1 MPKSSSV
8 TGPNPHAKMWYS
20 VMPSPTN
27 SLTTVSSFFC
37 PPLILYAQN
46 AQKSLLVWTC
56 SDTEYDSV
64 ILVPLQPSME
74 FWQKKFLEL
83 RWTTGLPRTT
93 KLSRKGITE
102 AVRMSSKAGPDRW
115 CQVPDLLWVTVP
127 LRQTTSQILAL
138 STRSSPTTCQDYSE
152 VCIKR
157 HVKQV
162 IKSKL

>member
-1 MPKSSSV
+1 MWQAPTHMPK
-8 TGPNPHAKMWYS
+8 WYS

-27 SLTTVSSFFC
+27 SLTMVSSFFC

-46 AQKSLLVWTC
+46 TQKSLLVWTC

-83 RWTTGLPRTT
+83 CWTTGLPRTT

-102 AVRMSSKAGPDRW
+102 AGRMSSKAGPDLW
-115 CQVPDLLWVTVP
+115 CQVPDLLLSHRAPETNDFSDLGFVHTIFP
-127 LRQTTSQILAL
+127 NYLSGLLRGL
-138 STRSSPTTCQDYSE
+138 Y
-152 VCIKR
+152 
-157 HVKQV
+157 
-162 IKSKL
+162 